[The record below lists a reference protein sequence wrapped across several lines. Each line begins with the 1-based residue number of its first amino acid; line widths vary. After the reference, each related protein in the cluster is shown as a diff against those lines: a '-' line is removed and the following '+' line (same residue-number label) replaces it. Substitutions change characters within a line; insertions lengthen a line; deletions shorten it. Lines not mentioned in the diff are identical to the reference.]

1 MPKGEKKY
9 VHTPVVIFPERGIPG
24 TYRHMI
30 NAIPQIR
37 DITKKNISPQ
47 FQRRSTIQNSR
58 VRSAKQNPPVIT
70 RKTFKRNPSF
80 IENGIPH
87 VQGVWNSPAHGD
99 SLFYQVRHNV
109 AVLMYA
115 AFYQEAN
122 WYGPILVLTVR
133 NWSIF
138 HSPST
143 MERWH

>member
-37 DITKKNISPQ
+37 DMTKKNISPQ

-80 IENGIPH
+80 IENGTPMCRAYGTALHMGILC
-87 VQGVWNSPAHGD
+87 
-99 SLFYQVRHNV
+99 LFKCDIMSQFLCMHRFIRKQTDTGRY
-109 AVLMYA
+109 
-115 AFYQEAN
+115 
-122 WYGPILVLTVR
+122 WC
-133 NWSIF
+133 
-138 HSPST
+138 
-143 MERWH
+143 